1 MAKSATKKKA
11 NYADLIASCDTGV
24 SMVNNRTKH
33 MKLQGFSGAGKTHFY
48 LTMFTD
54 MASGLKPE
62 EALLCIIDCDLE
74 GQADLIARDSIVPAE
89 LRPRILR
96 KVCSRP
102 DDVNDMVLAFLD
114 LMMQHKEE
122 HPDGVRMVVLENE
135 GAFYMGCRNHYAE
148 SVHGMTE
155 ADLLLSRQQQALRE
169 GKKTLPTFEEGQM
182 HSYKVINKL
191 FSTPYERLKMGAE
204 MCGAHF
210 IGTTLMKTRTE
221 GFGTND
227 AKEITV
233 SAGRPDMTDPL
244 FDWILE
250 FSSQQRIK
258 AGELQ
263 VRHQV
268 MVKKSRSCKPFLL
281 DNPTQERFAQAV
293 EKSSA

>member
-54 MASGLKPE
+54 MAKEVKPE

-148 SVHGMTE
+148 SVHGMSE

-281 DNPTQERFAQAV
+281 DNPTQERFTQAV

>member
-1 MAKSATKKKA
+1 MAKNKKK
-11 NYADLIASCDTGV
+11 NYADLIAACDTGTT
-24 SMVNNRTKH
+24 MIENRTKH
-33 MKLQGFSGAGKTHFY
+33 MKLQGFSGSGKTHFY
-48 LTMFTD
+48 LTMFND
-54 MASGLKPE
+54 LSKDLENPE

-74 GQADLIARDSIVPAE
+74 GQADLIARDSIVKPS

-102 DDVNDMVLAFLD
+102 DEVNDMVLAFID
-114 LMMQHKEE
+114 LMHQHKQD
-122 HPDGVRMVVLENE
+122 HPNGVRMVVLENE
-135 GAFYMGCRNHYAE
+135 GAFYIGCRNHYAE
-148 SVHGMTE
+148 SVHGLSE
-155 ADLLLSRQQQALRE
+155 ADLLLARQQQALRE

-182 HSYKVINKL
+182 HSYKVINRL
-191 FSTPYERLKMGAE
+191 FVTPYERLKMGAE

-244 FDWILE
+244 FDWIVE

-258 AGELQ
+258 AGNLE
-263 VRHQV
+263 VRHLCQ
-268 MVKKSRSCKPFLL
+268 VKKSRSCKPFLL
-281 DNPTQERFAQAV
+281 DNPTQERFKKAV
-293 EKSSA
+293 EKSEA

>member
-1 MAKSATKKKA
+1 MATKKKK

-24 SMVNNRTKH
+24 SMIENRTMH
-33 MKLQGFSGAGKTHFY
+33 MKLQGFSGSGKTHFY
-48 LTMFTD
+48 LTLFND
-54 MASGLKPE
+54 MAKGLKPE

-74 GQADLIARDSIVPAE
+74 GQADLIARDAIMAE
-89 LRPRILR
+89 PLRPSILR

-102 DDVNDMVLAFLD
+102 DEVNDMVLAFID
-114 LMMQHKEE
+114 LMHQHKAD
-122 HPDGVRMVVLENE
+122 HPDGVRMIVLENE
-135 GAFYMGCRNHYAE
+135 GAFYVGCRNHYAE
-148 SVHGMTE
+148 SVHGLSE
-155 ADLLLSRQQQALRE
+155 ADLLLARQQQALRE

-182 HSYKVINKL
+182 HSYKVINRL
-191 FSTPYERLKMGAE
+191 FVTPYERLKMGAE

-221 GFGTND
+221 GYGTAA

-258 AGELQ
+258 AGELE
-263 VRHQV
+263 VRHMVQ
-268 MVKKSRSCKPFLL
+268 VKKSRSCKPFLL
-281 DNPTQERFAQAV
+281 DNPTQERFKKAV
-293 EKSSA
+293 EKSEA

>member
-54 MASGLKPE
+54 MAKDIKPE

-122 HPDGVRMVVLENE
+122 HPEGIRMVVLENE

-148 SVHGMTE
+148 SVHGMSE

-221 GFGTND
+221 GFGTSD

-281 DNPTQERFAQAV
+281 ENPTQQRFTQAV
-293 EKSSA
+293 DKSSA

>member
-1 MAKSATKKKA
+1 MATKKKK
-11 NYADLIASCDTGV
+11 NYADLIASCDTGTT
-24 SMVNNRTKH
+24 MIENRTKH
-33 MKLQGFSGAGKTHFY
+33 MKLQGFSGSGKTHFY
-48 LTMFTD
+48 LTMFSD
-54 MASGLKPE
+54 LSKDLKNPE

-74 GQADLIARDSIVPAE
+74 GQADLIARDSIVSEP

-102 DDVNDMVLAFLD
+102 DEVNDMVLAFID
-114 LMMQHKEE
+114 LMHQHKQD

-135 GAFYMGCRNHYAE
+135 GAFYVGCRNHYAE
-148 SVHGMTE
+148 SVHGLSE
-155 ADLLLSRQQQALRE
+155 ADLLLARQQQALRE

-182 HSYKVINKL
+182 HSYKVINRL
-191 FSTPYERLKMGAE
+191 FVTPYERLKMGAE

-244 FDWILE
+244 FDWIVE

-258 AGELQ
+258 AGNLE
-263 VRHQV
+263 VRHLCQ
-268 MVKKSRSCKPFLL
+268 VKKSRSCKPFLL
-281 DNPTQERFAQAV
+281 DNPTQERFLKAV
-293 EKSSA
+293 DKSEA

>member
-54 MASGLKPE
+54 MAKEVKPE

-148 SVHGMTE
+148 SVHGMSE

-281 DNPTQERFAQAV
+281 DNPTQERFNQAV